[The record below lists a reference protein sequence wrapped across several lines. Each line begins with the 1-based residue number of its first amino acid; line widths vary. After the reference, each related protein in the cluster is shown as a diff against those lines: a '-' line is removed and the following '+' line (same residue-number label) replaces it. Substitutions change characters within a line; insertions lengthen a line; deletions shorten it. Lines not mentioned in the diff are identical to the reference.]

1 MLYLCVDFY
10 ENGGKM
16 QWYDNIEQERFNE
29 KSEHRFRRRRV
40 AVLAGRVKLVC
51 ASMCSVAV
59 GILVPC

>member
-1 MLYLCVDFY
+1 MDFY
-10 ENGGKM
+10 KNGGKM
-16 QWYDNIEQERFNE
+16 QWYDNIEQERLNE

>member
-1 MLYLCVDFY
+1 MDFY
-10 ENGGKM
+10 KNGGKM
-16 QWYDNIEQERFNE
+16 QWYDNIEQERLNE

-40 AVLAGRVKLVC
+40 AVLTGRVKLVC

>member
-1 MLYLCVDFY
+1 
-10 ENGGKM
+10 M
-16 QWYDNIEQERFNE
+16 QWYDNIEQERLNE